1 MRVRPIIL
9 AVLIFLA
16 PQPLWAVEPAGNWK
30 VRLWQNGQFRDVW
43 LIQIEAKGK
52 KYTGKLL
59 SAENEELA
67 RVSQVEDLS
76 VAGDRLRFTIRVPGQ
91 ALKFDC
97 NLTDRPGAKGP
108 VVIPGSADEGGERI
122 LAELEQTKLDN
133 IDLYSRSKQYMES
146 GGTDPQIFEAA
157 LTLVGKAREKKS
169 SLKEA
174 TDWAGRAFAAADRF
188 GPGWKRYLAVNLAE
202 AMAAN
207 KELAALGVTYARH
220 AEKLLE
226 PGEKG
231 DERRKILNTLA
242 EALESAGMAK
252 EAEGV
257 RAKLDPFAIT
267 KFVGRKNAKN
277 DQVVLVELFT
287 GAQCPPCVGP
297 DLAFDGLV
305 RTYQPSEVVLLQYH
319 IHVPRPDALASPDTE
334 SRANDYKVSAA
345 PTIVF
350 NGKPAEPEG
359 GGSDVA
365 EMFYKKYRETI
376 DPLLEG
382 KSLVRLTLGAA
393 RKGNKVDVTAE
404 VAPAPGGELPETA
417 SLRLVLVEDD
427 VKYKGGNGI
436 TTHHHVV
443 RGLLNGEKGWSL
455 KGKKDGLKQT
465 FVVDLDVLRGELRK
479 YLDEFNKAMAFPN
492 DLRPLDLANLRV
504 VAFVQDDA
512 TRAVLQAAEAPVVAV
527 K

>member
-1 MRVRPIIL
+1 
-9 AVLIFLA
+9 
-16 PQPLWAVEPAGNWK
+16 LWAVEPAGKWK

-43 LIQIEAKGK
+43 LIQIKAEGK

-97 NLTDRPGAKGP
+97 NLTDRPEAKGP

-133 IDLYSRSKQYMES
+133 IDLYSRSKQYMET
-146 GGTDPQIFEAA
+146 GETGPQIFEAA
-157 LTLVGKAREKKS
+157 LTLISKARERKS
-169 SLKEA
+169 SLKEV

-188 GPGWKRYLAVNLAE
+188 GPGWKRYLAVNFAE

-207 KELAALGVTYARH
+207 KEFAALGVTYARQ

-226 PGEKG
+226 TGEKG

-242 EALESAGMAK
+242 EALESAGHAK

-257 RAKLDPFAIT
+257 RAKLDPFALT
-267 KFVGRKNAKN
+267 KFGGRKNARN

-319 IHVPRPDALASPDTE
+319 IHVPRPDALASADTE
-334 SRANDYKVSAA
+334 ARATSYNVQAA

-350 NGKPAEPEG
+350 NGKRADPEG

-365 EMFYKKYRETI
+365 EMFYKKYRAAIE
-376 DPLLEG
+376 PLLEG
-382 KSLVRLTLGAA
+382 NSPVRLKLGAT
-393 RKGNKVDVTAE
+393 RKGSKVEVTAE
-404 VAPAPGGELPETA
+404 ATPAAGGKLPETA
-417 SLRLVLVEDD
+417 SLRLVLVEDV

-436 TTHHHVV
+436 TTHPHVV

-455 KGKKDGLKQT
+455 KGKKDGLKQSLE
-465 FVVDLDVLRGELRK
+465 VDLDVLRGELRK
-479 YLDEFNKAMAFPN
+479 YLEEFNKAMAFPN
-492 DLRPLDLANLRV
+492 DQRPLDLASLRV

-512 TRAVLQAAEAPVVAV
+512 TRAVLQASETPVLSG